1 MTGIVFQL
9 TSSRRGWLAP
19 EARYLQVLH
28 ISTHILTKRMT
39 ILPFNCFL
47 VKEYFNSHPHE
58 EDDNGEHIKYYAYN
72 ISTHILTKRM
82 TQLLEVFKPSIV
94 ISTHIL
100 TKRMTEIAEGVCSK
114 GIFQLTSS
122 RRGWR
127 AKSPQFQ
134 LSISFQLTSSRRGW
148 QADNR
153 EKQSSRLISTHILT
167 KRMTEI
173 WETNLAV
180 A

>member
-1 MTGIVFQL
+1 MK
-9 TSSRRGWLAP
+9 TSKNHGTY
-19 EARYLQVLH
+19 YLPFTVYQCQWD

-39 ILPFNCFL
+39 NHESDQAWSVSISTHILTKRMTMYAKCFNYI
-47 VKEYFNSHPHE
+47 KTYFNSHPHE
-58 EDDNGEHIKYYAYN
+58 EDDMTDTQNPYC
-72 ISTHILTKRM
+72 IS
-82 TQLLEVFKPSIV
+82 
-94 ISTHIL
+94 
-100 TKRMTEIAEGVCSK
+100 
-114 GIFQLTSS
+114 IFQLTSS